1 MLIVSG
7 IQKGIPK
14 LQEKRWPV
22 EEGETGKSSPL
33 APLAARTSD
42 KAGPAQRVSGCVDL
56 GNPPFPCILSSTQS
70 TSMSSLPR
78 HSLCPPQAPG
88 PVFPPQMEAARTPNA
103 EKHSKQGLAAPGPTE
118 APASPPPLP
127 WDAKCDPAGMT
138 SSGRRGRGQG
148 RFCVCL
154 SVLQAFPTVCF
165 PFGFWVC

>member
-14 LQEKRWPV
+14 LQEKRWPA
-22 EEGETGKSSPL
+22 EEGETGKRSPL

-56 GNPPFPCILSSTQS
+56 GILLSLASFPAPSPPPCLLSHATPCALLRLLDQYSLLRWRQPGPQMQRSTPS
-70 TSMSSLPR
+70 RVWLPR
-78 HSLCPPQAPG
+78 
-88 PVFPPQMEAARTPNA
+88 
-103 EKHSKQGLAAPGPTE
+103 PTE